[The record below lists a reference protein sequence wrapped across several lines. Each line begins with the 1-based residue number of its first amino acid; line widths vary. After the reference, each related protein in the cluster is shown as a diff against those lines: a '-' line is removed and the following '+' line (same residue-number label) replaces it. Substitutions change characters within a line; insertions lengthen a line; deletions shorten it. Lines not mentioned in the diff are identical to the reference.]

1 MPTPDAAQQFIDAAK
16 GCETV
21 SQVARKLNW
30 PMESARHF
38 NEKTGVNL
46 PYTRPTPP
54 KAPTPGVACP
64 KAKKEEPKPKKGGK
78 GE

>member
-1 MPTPDAAQQFIDAAK
+1 MPDPSHQFIEAAK

-38 NEKTGVNL
+38 NVTTGVNL
-46 PYTRPTPP
+46 PFSKEGPA
-54 KAPTPGVACP
+54 KARTPGRAV
-64 KAKKEEPKPKKGGK
+64 PKPTKKGGK